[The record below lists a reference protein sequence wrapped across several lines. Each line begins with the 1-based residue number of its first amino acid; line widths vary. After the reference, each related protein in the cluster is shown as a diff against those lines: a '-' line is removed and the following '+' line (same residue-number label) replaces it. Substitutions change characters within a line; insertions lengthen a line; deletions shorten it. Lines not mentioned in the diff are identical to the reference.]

1 MIRFFDM
8 FSGIGGFRAGLER
21 AGGYKCVGHCEI
33 DAFANRSYNAVFD
46 TENEVFFDD
55 ATKINP
61 KDIPDFDILCAGF
74 PCQAFSVAGRRRGF
88 EDARGT
94 LIFEIVRVLGEKRPK
109 YFLLENVPGLLN
121 HDEGRTFTQILIA
134 LSDLGYGIEWQVLN
148 SADFGVPQTRKRVY
162 LVGYLDERCAGKILP
177 FTECNPQ
184 TVKQILGGN
193 QGQRVYNPEGLGI
206 TLAANAGG
214 QGGKTGL
221 YDVSCIDMN
230 EEPVLT
236 RLVRC
241 IKSRYNS
248 GITKK
253 EIMDAH
259 PDISKTTVERT
270 LADLVKSEYIAKVG
284 SGPATG
290 YVKI

>member
-94 LIFEIVRVLGEKRPK
+94 LIFEIVRVLGEKRPNIFYLK
-109 YFLLENVPGLLN
+109 MFPVCLTMTKGGLLRKSSLRYQTWGMVSN
-121 HDEGRTFTQILIA
+121 GRCLTARISVFPKPGKECT
-134 LSDLGYGIEWQVLN
+134 LSDILTKDVPEKYYLSQ
-148 SADFGVPQTRKRVY
+148 SATLRLLSKSLAEIRDK
-162 LVGYLDERCAGKILP
+162 
-177 FTECNPQ
+177 EC
-184 TVKQILGGN
+184 
-193 QGQRVYNPEGLGI
+193 
-206 TLAANAGG
+206 
-214 QGGKTGL
+214 
-221 YDVSCIDMN
+221 
-230 EEPVLT
+230 
-236 RLVRC
+236 
-241 IKSRYNS
+241 
-248 GITKK
+248 
-253 EIMDAH
+253 
-259 PDISKTTVERT
+259 TTPK
-270 LADLVKSEYIAKVG
+270 DSE
-284 SGPATG
+284 
-290 YVKI
+290 

>member
-1 MIRFFDM
+1 M

-109 YFLLENVPGLLN
+109 YFYLKMFPVCLTMTKGGLLRKSSLRYQTWGMVSN
-121 HDEGRTFTQILIA
+121 GRCLTARISVFPKPGKECT
-134 LSDLGYGIEWQVLN
+134 LSDILTKDVPEKYYLSQSATLRLLN
-148 SADFGVPQTRKRVY
+148 KSLAEIRDKECT
-162 LVGYLDERCAGKILP
+162 IL
-177 FTECNPQ
+177 
-184 TVKQILGGN
+184 K
-193 QGQRVYNPEGLGI
+193 
-206 TLAANAGG
+206 
-214 QGGKTGL
+214 
-221 YDVSCIDMN
+221 D
-230 EEPVLT
+230 
-236 RLVRC
+236 
-241 IKSRYNS
+241 
-248 GITKK
+248 
-253 EIMDAH
+253 
-259 PDISKTTVERT
+259 
-270 LADLVKSEYIAKVG
+270 SE
-284 SGPATG
+284 
-290 YVKI
+290 